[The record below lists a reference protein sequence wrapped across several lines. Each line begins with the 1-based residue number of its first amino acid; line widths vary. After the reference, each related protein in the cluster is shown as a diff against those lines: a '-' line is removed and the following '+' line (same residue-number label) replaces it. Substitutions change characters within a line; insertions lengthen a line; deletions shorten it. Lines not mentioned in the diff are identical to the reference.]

1 LNSLKDE
8 TMKTSCM
15 SLIVTL
21 ALGFTTP
28 GLSGVL
34 SGAASK
40 AAANA
45 AAKRAAVPPAG
56 FAGKKPHDL
65 LVSRSK
71 YPESASHI
79 EHAQRLGQPS
89 VLTMDRAG
97 ANQRRKESLRHI
109 QRKAWSAPNRDRDEY
124 PFAMTREGGS
134 NSSVRY
140 IDRSDNR
147 GAGSNIRHQT
157 QSLPDGARVRVI
169 VSD

>member
-1 LNSLKDE
+1 
-8 TMKTSCM
+8 MKTYCI
-15 SLIVTL
+15 SLIVMLT
-21 ALGFTTP
+21 LGFTP
-28 GLSGVL
+28 QALSGVL

-56 FAGKKPHDL
+56 FIGKKPHDVL
-65 LVSRSK
+65 ISRNK

-97 ANQRRKESLRHI
+97 ANLRRNESLRHI
-109 QRKAWSAPNRDRDEY
+109 RRKEWSAPKSDRDEY

-147 GAGSNIRHQT
+147 GAGSSIRHQT
-157 QSLPDGARVRVI
+157 KSLPDGARVRVI